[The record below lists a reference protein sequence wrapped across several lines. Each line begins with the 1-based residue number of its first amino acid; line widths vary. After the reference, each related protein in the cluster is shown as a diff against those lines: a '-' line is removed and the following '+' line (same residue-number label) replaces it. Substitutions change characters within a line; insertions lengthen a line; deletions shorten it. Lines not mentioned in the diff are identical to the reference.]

1 MRLGLPLRAAGH
13 PARCALDVCA
23 RYDLWWLARGN
34 AFRQIVS
41 DHSVCSLQRRGRRAA
56 RKVACGCTM
65 GACVGVA
72 RVTAHCAA
80 SYGYM
85 RCVCTALT
93 VVAAREAVLLVQQ
106 LLPLEHGGCAFVAAV
121 LAVRALSAANGGHPR
136 CLSVICASAN
146 AMSATVG
153 CSLELHSACA
163 RRLFTRGGAG
173 SNSLL
178 CTCSL
183 DGSACKVGDK
193 KPRMK

>member
-1 MRLGLPLRAAGH
+1 VSLARTYPGWRGRCLLGQCGWGRPPGQCGTHRAARWMCTPDMVFGGVLVGSS
-13 PARCALDVCA
+13 P
-23 RYDLWWLARGN
+23 
-34 AFRQIVS
+34 RQIVS

-121 LAVRALSAANGGHPR
+121 LAVCALSAANGGHPR

-146 AMSATVG
+146 AMGAAARG
-153 CSLELHSACA
+153 RCA
-163 RRLFTRGGAG
+163 AQCLPEMV
-173 SNSLL
+173 
-178 CTCSL
+178 CT
-183 DGSACKVGDK
+183 
-193 KPRMK
+193 PQ